1 MTARLKVDRKKQLTL
16 VSVNAPTFRAS
27 VSDKENFFH
36 DMQLVIDGMASDDI
50 LVVMGDWNAHVGSI
64 GGDSV
69 GWSFGTPGVG
79 AMNEAGMSFCVL
91 NELFVVFEKSTSSH
105 GSTQAPNLALH
116 MLMTQG
122 QTRRCHDGGCSMLY
136 RS

>member
-1 MTARLKVDRKKQLTL
+1 MHMSGPLGVTL
-16 VSVNAPTFRAS
+16 W
-27 VSDKENFFH
+27 
-36 DMQLVIDGMASDDI
+36 DGA
-50 LVVMGDWNAHVGSI
+50 LGRH
-64 GGDSV
+64 
-69 GWSFGTPGVG
+69 GVG
-79 AMNEAGMSFCVL
+79 AMNETGMSFCVL